1 MSISYNISGAKSAA
15 DKKKKSDEYK
25 TLLMLRA
32 KANEKIAKALEE
44 SDQNRLFNI
53 PAKPAPYKSAEDDIK
68 DLVLQ
73 RDIAY
78 KSLRQFMK
86 ESDAFT
92 VLQTLQ
98 VNDELDLYNR
108 FSSQLL
114 TEIGNQTNITPAVF
128 SAIWDRFKLKLA
140 STVEAGTPTGIV
152 IGAQKGEYDTEL
164 AKIRTAIGT
173 ASTSALPM
181 ILDTM
186 RTEAGRIAGLDEKD
200 IDTEF
205 EKAYE
210 AQTGNKID
218 DGRSTIEVFNAPG
231 TKIEKYLIVST
242 ASDTTGDPIWSF
254 NKMTAKGGLA
264 KTIEPDQDAQNIKV
278 RYIVSQIYGGIPL
291 GIEVIWTGDP
301 KTVKIPPSRIS
312 ATAPLPRGSTLSRF
326 TSLLTGTGMENAT
339 AQSKVVKPRKSRN
352 RECGMNIK
360 NTPNFGKYYMSEN
373 YLNKGYILL
382 RRKTGSISPITP
394 KPVLASSKLIN
405 IIKDIIY
412 SKSYDEEEF
421 KKLNE
426 TEQRLFDDLLS
437 FCKLDKLESIDFY
450 KHKKYSDKER
460 DEIQN
465 RYRVLTGQLEA
476 GNNNKE
482 ILKELKLLLFKM
494 AEMRI
499 ITKADYNKVIH
510 NILLAYD

>member
-1 MSISYNISGAKSAA
+1 MSISYNISGAKSAS

-53 PAKPAPYKSAEDDIK
+53 PTKPAPYKSAEDDIK

-78 KSLRQFMK
+78 KSLRHFMK

-152 IGAQKGEYDTEL
+152 IGAQKGEYDTKLAGISADLASISTGLKTIEGIVKAPLNKLTLAPIVEL
-164 AKIRTAIGT
+164 
-173 ASTSALPM
+173 
-181 ILDTM
+181 
-186 RTEAGRIAGLDEKD
+186 AGLDEKGLED
-200 IDTEF
+200 ELEF
-205 EKAYE
+205 AY
-210 AQTGNKID
+210 K
-218 DGRSTIEVFNAPG
+218 
-231 TKIEKYLIVST
+231 
-242 ASDTTGDPIWSF
+242 
-254 NKMTAKGGLA
+254 
-264 KTIEPDQDAQNIKV
+264 
-278 RYIVSQIYGGIPL
+278 SQY
-291 GIEVIWTGDP
+291 GIEIANKVDIMVMDKNGKEFKCQIGIIKSPSSGNDVWILYPYDKTGKKVNKNHLSFQQSQNAFMRFIYYYKYGNLPPADINWAGDP
-301 KTVKIPPSRIS
+301 KQVKL
-312 ATAPLPRGSTLSRF
+312 TAPQIAILTGATRPP
-326 TSLLTGTGMENAT
+326 LTGTGMDTAT